1 MTTPSFDPPSP
12 SFDPSGPFVAGGPP
26 PSIVRAP
33 VPQRRRWLPVVG
45 AIILAAVAFA
55 GGFAVANATAT
66 KVTTATGNGGNA
78 ANGQGFGPGASGRP
92 RGGGFG
98 GGATGTV
105 GSVASDQ
112 MTITTAAGGQRIVLL
127 TPTTT
132 VTEVTSA
139 TKTVTDLKA
148 GQTVTVVGTSNPD
161 GSVTATNV
169 VVGNVGAFGGRGG
182 FGGPGG
188 DNPSASP
195 AP

>member
-1 MTTPSFDPPSP
+1 MTTPSFE
-12 SFDPSGPFVAGGPP
+12 PSGPFAPGGPP
-26 PSIVRAP
+26 PSIVPAAIP
-33 VPQRRRWLPVVG
+33 RRRPWLPVVG
-45 AIILAAVAFA
+45 AVILTAVAFA
-55 GGFAVANATAT
+55 GGFAVANATAP
-66 KVTTATGNGGNA
+66 KVATANANGGNLG
-78 ANGQGFGPGASGRP
+78 NGQGFGPGASGRP

-105 GSVASDQ
+105 GSVSSDQ

-139 TKTVTDLKA
+139 TKTVTDLAA

-169 VVGNVGAFGGRGG
+169 VVGNISAFGGRGG
-182 FGGPGG
+182 FGGG

>member
-1 MTTPSFDPPSP
+1 MTTPSFDPP
-12 SFDPSGPFVAGGPP
+12 GPFVPDGPP
-26 PSIVRAP
+26 PSIIRAAAP
-33 VPQRRRWLPVVG
+33 RRRPWLPVVG

-66 KVTTATGNGGNA
+66 KVTTAAGNGGNFG
-78 ANGQGFGPGASGRP
+78 NGQGLGPGASGRP

-105 GSVASDQ
+105 GSVSSDQ

-139 TKTVTDLKA
+139 TKALTDLKA

>member
-1 MTTPSFDPPSP
+1 MTTPSFDQ
-12 SFDPSGPFVAGGPP
+12 SGPFAPAGPP

-33 VPQRRRWLPVVG
+33 GPRRRPWLPVVG
-45 AIILAAVAFA
+45 AVILTAVAFA
-55 GGFAVANATAT
+55 GGFAVANATAP
-66 KVTTATGNGGNA
+66 KVATANANGGNLG
-78 ANGQGFGPGASGRP
+78 NGQGFGPGASGRP

-98 GGATGTV
+98 GGASGTV
-105 GSVASDQ
+105 GSVSSDQ

-132 VTEVTSA
+132 VTQVTSA
-139 TKTVTDLKA
+139 TKALTDLAA

-169 VVGNVGAFGGRGG
+169 IVGNIGALGGRGG